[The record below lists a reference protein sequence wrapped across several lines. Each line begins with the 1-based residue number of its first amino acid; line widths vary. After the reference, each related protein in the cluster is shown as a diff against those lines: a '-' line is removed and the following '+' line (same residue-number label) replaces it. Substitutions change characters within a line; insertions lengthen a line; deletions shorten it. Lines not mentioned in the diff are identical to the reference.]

1 MRRTRGTLLWLDV
14 PGLGARIAAQPYSDA
29 ARSMRVF
36 RGIVLPPCDAFG
48 GRLASAVADS
58 FQIVFRRP
66 TDAVLAAAALQDR
79 AAQHAATTGERFDLR
94 ACVVSG
100 EMRVDRDGVLGDLV
114 DLAARVRAAASRGDV
129 VLSGDVCAAMDKS
142 QLTAEE
148 LGDADGVP
156 SEVRLYR
163 LVRSRGAELPYGG
176 VGLAKAGSLPEIGTD
191 GVVDATD
198 SRVGRAVAPLRAA
211 VIGVGPRAS
220 ELAGPAIE
228 WMRRTAARLPIDRVR
243 PLLSC
248 ATNGVRLLV
257 SSAAARLSRLPRTAR
272 WAAAGGLALLVALA
286 VFAMRRD
293 PIDRALANHDF
304 RAAQRELKNI
314 KNAEDRVF
322 ADARIEE
329 ARGSFGPAAEG
340 YAKAARNGEKRG
352 LKELVRMTESK
363 SCDARVNAARALGD
377 LGDPRAVRALRKL
390 ARAKFPDEP
399 REHGMFRCNSRRA
412 ARDALEQ
419 IGTRG

>member
-1 MRRTRGTLLWLDV
+1 MHRTRGTLLWLDV

-79 AAQHAATTGERFDLR
+79 AAQHAATSGDRFDLR
-94 ACVVSG
+94 ACIVSG

-129 VLSGDVCAAMDKS
+129 VLSGDVFAAMDKS

-148 LGDADGVP
+148 LGEADGVP

-176 VGLAKAGSLPEIGTD
+176 VGLAKAGALPDIGSE
-191 GVVDATD
+191 GVVDAAD
-198 SRVGRAVAPLRAA
+198 SKVVRAVAPLRAA
-211 VIGVGPRAS
+211 MLGVVPRAR
-220 ELAGPAIE
+220 ELATPVAD
-228 WMRRTAARLPIDRVR
+228 WLRRAATRLPVDRVR
-243 PLLSC
+243 PF
-248 ATNGVRLLV
+248 V
-257 SSAAARLSRLPRTAR
+257 SKVTTRFSRLPRNAR
-272 WAAAGGLALLVALA
+272 LGLAAGGGVALLALVAALV
-286 VFAMRRD
+286 FMRRD
-293 PIDRALANHDF
+293 PIDRALANHDI

-314 KNAEDRVF
+314 KNGDDRLF

-340 YAKAARNGEKRG
+340 YAKAARNGERRG
-352 LKELVRMTESK
+352 LKELIRMTQNK
-363 SCDARVNAARALGD
+363 SCDARVNAARALGE
-377 LGDPRAVRALRKL
+377 LGDPRGVPALRKM
-390 ARAKFPDEP
+390 ARAKFPDEA
-399 REHGMFRCNSRRA
+399 RESGVFRCNSRRA

-419 IGTRG
+419 IGMRG

>member
-1 MRRTRGTLLWLDV
+1 MHRTRGTLLWLDV

-79 AAQHAATTGERFDLR
+79 AAQHAAASGERFDLR

-129 VLSGDVCAAMDKS
+129 VLSGDVFAAMDKS

-148 LGDADGVP
+148 LGDADGVS

-163 LVRSRGAELPYGG
+163 LVRARGAELPYGG
-176 VGLAKAGSLPEIGTD
+176 VGLAKAGVLSEIGSD
-191 GVVDATD
+191 GVADAAD
-198 SRVGRAVAPLRAA
+198 SRVVRAVAPLRAA
-211 VIGVGPRAS
+211 
-220 ELAGPAIE
+220 
-228 WMRRTAARLPIDRVR
+228 MRGAVPRVR
-243 PLLSC
+243 ELT
-248 ATNGVRLLV
+248 ATATEWVRR
-257 SSAAARLSRLPRTAR
+257 AAARVPMGRLRPVVSSVAVRFSRLPRNAR
-272 WAAAGGLALLVALA
+272 LAAAAGVAVVVLLA
-286 VFAMRRD
+286 VFLAIRRD
-293 PIDRALANHDF
+293 PVDRALANHDI
-304 RAAQRELKNI
+304 RAAQREVKNI
-314 KNAEDRVF
+314 KDTDARVF

-340 YAKAARNGEKRG
+340 YAKAARNGERRG
-352 LKELVRMTESK
+352 LKELVRMTQSK
-363 SCDARVNAARALGD
+363 SCDARVNAAHALGE
-377 LGDPRAVRALRKL
+377 LGDTRAVPALRKL
-390 ARAKFPDEP
+390 AHGKFADE
-399 REHGMFRCNSRRA
+399 RRDSRLFRCNSRRA

-419 IGTRG
+419 IGTRGG

>member
-1 MRRTRGTLLWLDV
+1 MHRTRGTLLWLDV

-36 RGIVLPPCDAFG
+36 RGIVLPPCDAFS

-114 DLAARVRAAASRGDV
+114 DLAARVRGAASRGDV
-129 VLSGDVCAAMDKS
+129 VLSGDVFAAMDKS
-142 QLTAEE
+142 QLTGEE

-176 VGLAKAGSLPEIGTD
+176 VGLAKAGVLPDIGTEGLID
-191 GVVDATD
+191 ARNSPVV
-198 SRVGRAVAPLRAA
+198 RAVAPLRAA
-211 VIGVGPRAS
+211 MSGIGPRARD
-220 ELAGPAIE
+220 LAAPVLE
-228 WMRRTAARLPIDRVR
+228 WLRRATARIPTERLR
-243 PLLSC
+243 PL
-248 ATNGVRLLV
+248 ANR
-257 SSAAARLSRLPRTAR
+257 AAARFSRIPRNAR
-272 WAAAGGLALLVALA
+272 VAVGGGLAVLALLGL
-286 VFAMRRD
+286 FLIRRD
-293 PIDRALANHDF
+293 PIDRALANRDF
-304 RAAQRELKNI
+304 RTARRELNNI
-314 KNAEDRVF
+314 KDSEERVF

-340 YAKAARNGEKRG
+340 YAKAARSGERRG

-363 SCDARVNAARALGD
+363 SCDARANAARALGE
-377 LGDPRAVRALRKL
+377 LGDRRAVPALRKL
-390 ARAKFPDEP
+390 AHGKFADET
-399 REHGMFRCNSRRA
+399 RDSGLFRCNSKRA

-419 IGTRG
+419 IGTREG